1 MKRITAQ
8 WQFKELYEAIPRGY
22 VFEEKDGIGLYRLPA
37 LQQERGVE
45 HGFTARTG
53 GVSKEPYASLNLSFT
68 NDSRSDVLEN
78 YRRFARAAGFPADSM
93 VMDTYEHGVKV
104 FIVDQEDRGKGYT
117 LPSLPSCD
125 GLVTKEKGLTLIT
138 GHADCMAFYFYDR
151 AKGIVGLC
159 HAGWRGALNRIGL
172 EVLSHMHA
180 LGSDSRD
187 ILAGVGPS
195 ICPSC
200 FEVGADVAKLFADS
214 FPVCPLI
221 GRNERGTLRWICG
234 KRRCAS
240 LWRGACCRSTSLLWA
255 CVPKKRTTFIPIGG
269 RDAPEAWLPIF
280 GWFEKSRIET

>member
-37 LQQERGVE
+37 LQQESGGE

-53 GVSKEPYASLNLSFT
+53 GVSKDPYASRNLSFT
-68 NDSRSDVLEN
+68 YDSRSDVLEN

-93 VMDTYEHGVKV
+93 VLDTYEHGVKV

-159 HAGWRGALNRIGL
+159 HAGWRGALNRSGL
-172 EVLSHMHA
+172 EVLSHWAATHEIFWQGSVLLSVRPA
-180 LGSDSRD
+180 LRWG
-187 ILAGVGPS
+187 LMW
-195 ICPSC
+195 PSC
-200 FEVGADVAKLFADS
+200 LRIPSPCV
-214 FPVCPLI
+214 PLSAEMK
-221 GRNERGTLRWICG
+221 RVTLRWICG